1 MPTKSEIEKYPE
13 KLIQEYISTLSDLE
27 QRVLKIAEEDLET
40 SFDMRKSIGFISWL
54 KKKEI

>member
-1 MPTKSEIEKYPE
+1 MPTKREIEIYPE

-27 QRVLKIAEEDLET
+27 QQVLKIAKEDLDT
-40 SFDMRKSIGFISWL
+40 SFDIRKSIGFISWL